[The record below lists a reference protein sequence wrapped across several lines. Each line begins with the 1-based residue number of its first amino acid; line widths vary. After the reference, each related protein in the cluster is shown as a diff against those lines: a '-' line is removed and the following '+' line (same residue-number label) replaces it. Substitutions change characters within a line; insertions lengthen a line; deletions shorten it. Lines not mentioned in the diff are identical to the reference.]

1 METGIHNTSE
11 IGRLRKV
18 LLHRPGQELENL
30 MPEYLERLLF
40 DDIPYLKEAQ
50 AEHDAFA
57 QCLRDAGVEVVYLI
71 DLVVNSLTSPE
82 VRQELVTQF
91 LKEAD
96 LPDEAVG
103 KAVAEYLSEL
113 DNRAMVSAMMAGIRR
128 SDLRKQGGRLS
139 DHLSG
144 LEEGYPFAV
153 DPMPNLYFTRDP
165 FATIGTGVSIHK
177 MHTVTRNRETL
188 FGRFIFEHNPWYQ
201 NAPRWYDRSASS
213 SLEGGDILV
222 LSPQVLAV
230 GISQR
235 TEGDSIDQLAQT
247 VLSQSKTFQKVLAFN
262 IPKSRSFMHLDTV
275 FTMVDRDKFTVHPNI
290 LQRHHRVRHGAGRK
304 PEDENPSGGPGG
316 WRIFSRS
323 TWGLSQVTLIPCG
336 QGSDIDAAREQW
348 SDGSNTLA
356 IAPGEVVVYY
366 PELCHQPVPGGGG
379 HPHPRHSQRRA
390 EPGAGRSPVHE
401 YAADPGRSVDRRRF
415 AAGSAAL
422 PRRMHPTF
430 SFETSNA
437 PDWYG
442 DVRRCR
448 TGLNPHFLFV
458 LPKRLPG
465 FPAEL
470 YRFGTEKPGDI
481 LF

>member
-113 DNRAMVSAMMAGIRR
+113 DDRAMVSAMMAGIRR

-165 FATIGTGVSIHK
+165 GACVGNGIKGAESLGWYRRLAELLGGKLACTRPVFDRGLLPFKLVIGQSGVVVKPRLYLCFGVSGAVNH
-177 MHTVTRNRETL
+177 VTG
-188 FGRFIFEHNPWYQ
+188 F
-201 NAPRWYDRSASS
+201 AD
-213 SLEGGDILV
+213 
-222 LSPQVLAV
+222 
-230 GISQR
+230 
-235 TEGDSIDQLAQT
+235 
-247 VLSQSKTFQKVLAFN
+247 
-262 IPKSRSFMHLDTV
+262 
-275 FTMVDRDKFTVHPNI
+275 
-290 LQRHHRVRHGAGRK
+290 AGRK
-304 PEDENPSGGPGG
+304 IAVN
-316 WRIFSRS
+316 
-323 TWGLSQVTLIPCG
+323 
-336 QGSDIDAAREQW
+336 SDPDAAIFNYC
-348 SDGSNTLA
+348 DFGLV
-356 IAPGEVVVYY
+356 G
-366 PELCHQPVPGGGG
+366 
-379 HPHPRHSQRRA
+379 
-390 EPGAGRSPVHE
+390 
-401 YAADPGRSVDRRRF
+401 DMD
-415 AAGSAAL
+415 
-422 PRRMHPTF
+422 
-430 SFETSNA
+430 ETCDLLIKQLS
-437 PDWYG
+437 
-442 DVRRCR
+442 
-448 TGLNPHFLFV
+448 
-458 LPKRLPG
+458 K
-465 FPAEL
+465 
-470 YRFGTEKPGDI
+470 
-481 LF
+481 